1 MDLNFIK
8 NLLIFNMF
16 RLIITLILFSF
27 LYPCAVCYGAPDHP
41 VTHGMNNAVIFLL
54 FTIVF
59 VLSCIAASILI
70 LIKRTK
76 TIEIKRSINDR

>member
-1 MDLNFIK
+1 MYKLVVTIV
-8 NLLIFNMF
+8 LLS
-16 RLIITLILFSF
+16 FS
-27 LYPCAVCYGAPDHP
+27 YPCAVCYGAPDHP

-76 TIEIKRSINDR
+76 TIEIKRSLDDR

>member
-1 MDLNFIK
+1 MALNFLK
-8 NLLIFNMF
+8 NILIFNMYK
-16 RLIITLILFSF
+16 LVVTIVLLSFS
-27 LYPCAVCYGAPDHP
+27 YPCAVCYGAPDHP
-41 VTHGMNNAVIFLL
+41 VTQGMNNAVIFLL

-76 TIEIKRSINDR
+76 TIEIKRSLDDR